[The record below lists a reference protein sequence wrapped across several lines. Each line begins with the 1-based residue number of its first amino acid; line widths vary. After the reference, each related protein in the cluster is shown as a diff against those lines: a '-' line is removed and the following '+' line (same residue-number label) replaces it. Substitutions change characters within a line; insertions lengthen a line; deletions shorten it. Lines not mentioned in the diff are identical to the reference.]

1 MDDIKLINFI
11 KESFLKPL
19 LEQESITDI
28 SYNGESLFYQDNVL
42 GRKLS
47 DIQVNRDQVADFIRQ
62 IANLSEK
69 QFSYT
74 VPILDISIGRYRI
87 NAVHQSLCRVGD
99 DKSIS
104 FSIRI
109 ASMESRIRV
118 GDGFLSKKANEILMD
133 ALQNKSSIV
142 IAGPTGCGKTELQ
155 KYLLKNLADYSRVIV
170 IDNVQ
175 ELDVVRTNKRID
187 LTSWQVNPNSK
198 EGTFEELI
206 RNSLRSNPDWL
217 VIAES
222 RGREM
227 KDVLNA
233 VMTGHPLISTLHSK
247 DINSIP
253 HRMAK
258 MVEMGETS
266 QDYEEILDDILD
278 HIETFVY
285 VNRYISKTG
294 KVYRYIESIAKSQKN
309 TRNLAILYKKEKSK
323 SESI

>member
-1 MDDIKLINFI
+1 MDDNKLISFI
-11 KESFLKPL
+11 NESFLKPL
-19 LEQESITDI
+19 LEKESITDI
-28 SYNGESLFYQDNVL
+28 SYNGETLFYQDNVL
-42 GRKLS
+42 GRKIS
-47 DIQVNRDQVADFIRQ
+47 DILINKDQVADFIRQ

-99 DKSIS
+99 DKSLS

-109 ASMESRIRV
+109 ASKESRIHP
-118 GDGFLSKKANEILMD
+118 GDSFLDIKAHEILLD
-133 ALQNKSSIV
+133 AIKQKSSIV
-142 IAGPTGCGKTELQ
+142 IAGPTGSGKTELQ
-155 KYLLKNLADYSRVIV
+155 KYLLKGLPNYSRVIV

-175 ELDVVRTNKRID
+175 ELDVVRSNKLID

-258 MVEMGETS
+258 MVEMGDTS
-266 QDYEEILDDILD
+266 QDFDEILEDILE
-278 HIETFVY
+278 HIQTYVF
-285 VNRYISKTG
+285 VNRYIDETG
-294 KVYRYIESIAKSQKN
+294 KVVRYIENIARSQKN
-309 TRNLAILYKKEKSK
+309 NRNLTILYSKEG
-323 SESI
+323 